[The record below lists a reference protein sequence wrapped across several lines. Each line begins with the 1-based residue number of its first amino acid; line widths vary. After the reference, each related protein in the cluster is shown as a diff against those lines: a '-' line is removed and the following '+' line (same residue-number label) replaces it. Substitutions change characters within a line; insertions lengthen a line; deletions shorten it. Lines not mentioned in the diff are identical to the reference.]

1 MNVKNEYNP
10 DYFSIPGETL
20 KEILSERK
28 ISSSDLAR
36 QTAIP
41 LKTLKEIFL
50 GINSIT
56 PEIALKLEKAIGTP
70 ANFWI
75 ARERQY
81 REALDR

>member
-1 MNVKNEYNP
+1 MKIENEYNP
-10 DYFSIPGETL
+10 DYISIPGETL

-28 ISSSDLAR
+28 ISSNDFAR

-56 PEIALKLEKAIGTP
+56 PEIALKLEKALMTP
-70 ANFWI
+70 ASFWI
-75 ARERQY
+75 AREKQY